1 MRTKEARTDESP
13 AIGASAE
20 PEPAEGSRF
29 LLRNWRVRSR
39 LVALILIPTMA
50 ALLLGG
56 LRLLTSVNT
65 AADYQRV
72 NDLARLVDSLAGLT
86 HELQAERD
94 SAAWN
99 AAIGRPQKTTAMV
112 LTQIGS
118 AGETAKHVRK
128 LATSLRSEVGG
139 RAGDEIEHIIGKLD
153 GLEPLRDQAVRGKLL
168 PSAVMVQYSLVI
180 DDLLALQDEL
190 ATGTRD
196 DRLAGMSVA
205 LSALAKAK
213 DSVSQQRGLLTAVL
227 PVGRFDQAQLK
238 DVLGALS
245 VEETELRTFR
255 KNATREERADYDQ
268 TVSGTTVDR
277 AEFLR
282 TLVLDR
288 ASAGFPLKGLDL
300 TAPDD
305 AGEWFDAMTQPIGRM
320 RAVEARLTSAIVAR
334 SRMLKDDERQ
344 RAIFVGAAVAA
355 LLIVVLLI
363 TIGVA
368 QSLVRPLR
376 RLRNEALEVAGRRL
390 PDTVQR
396 LRESGEIPVLAPI
409 GVVSRD
415 EIGQVAR
422 AFDEV
427 HREAVRLAGDEARLR
442 SNVNSMFVNL
452 SRRTQTLVERQLSL
466 IDGLEQGEQDE
477 QRLGNLFKLDHL
489 ATRMR
494 RNSENLLV
502 LAGQEPARRWGQP
515 VPVVDV
521 VRAALSEVE
530 NYERVS
536 VQVQPGVAVVG
547 QSVNDVVHLVA
558 ELVENAI
565 SFSSRETKV
574 SVSSSRVDGGGVIIS
589 VSDVGIGMT
598 VEELDQANHRLAN
611 PPVVDVSVS
620 RRMGLFV
627 VGRLALRHGIRV
639 QLRQQVTGGVTA
651 MVLLPESLLAQPGSA
666 FSGVPGMPQV
676 DLTAP
681 ASRLGPAPE
690 GGAPSPSART
700 LTSPTPIE
708 AMRTPVFGADA
719 PGVGAPAGGAGGDP
733 FERGPFETFPSENPV
748 PLPRENPAPRENT
761 APRENPARDA
771 DPFAR
776 GPFGSRCQAPVD
788 TPWPGSLPPPGSSSW
803 PGPPQDGGG
812 RPGRPG
818 RGPFDAEMDHTGP
831 LPEVRTSPLEAEEEF
846 LPIFAA
852 VESGWFRRVE
862 TPAEE
867 TGSGGKPAVESTTW
881 SSPADAGWQAAQA
894 VSEPARGG
902 VTASGLPRRVPKANL
917 VPGSA
922 TPPVAKHAAS
932 PAAGPPLPLSPER
945 VRSRLAGFQQGVRQG
960 RAVAAQ
966 GEDGDRQGRPG
977 VAPLGDADA
986 QEIKKEDA

>member
-1 MRTKEARTDESP
+1 M
-13 AIGASAE
+13 AE
-20 PEPAEGSRF
+20 REPVEGSRF

-39 LVALILIPTMA
+39 LVALILVPTMA

-56 LRLLTSVNT
+56 LRVLTSVNT

-72 NDLARLVDSLAGLT
+72 NDLARLVDGLAGLT

-94 SAAWN
+94 GAAWN
-99 AAIGRPQKTTAMV
+99 ATIGRPQKTTAMV
-112 LTQIGS
+112 VTEIGS
-118 AGETAKHVRK
+118 ANETAKRVRK

-153 GLEPLRDQAVRGKLL
+153 GLGPLRDQAVRGNLL

-196 DRLAGMSVA
+196 DRLTGMSVA

-213 DSVSQQRGLLTAVL
+213 DSVSQQRGLLTTVL

-238 DVLGALS
+238 DFLGALS
-245 VEETELRTFR
+245 VEEAELKIFR

-288 ASAGFPLKGLDL
+288 ASAGFSLKGLDL

-320 RAVEARLTSAIVAR
+320 RTVEAGLTSAIVAR
-334 SRMLKDDERQ
+334 SQMLKDDERQ
-344 RAIFVGAAVAA
+344 RAVFVGAAVAA

-363 TIGVA
+363 TTGVA

-376 RLRNEALEVAGRRL
+376 RLRDEALEVAGYRL

-477 QRLGNLFKLDHL
+477 QRLGNLFRLDHL

-515 VPVVDV
+515 VPIVDV

-530 NYERVS
+530 NYERVI
-536 VQVQPGVAVVG
+536 VQVQPGAAVVG

-574 SVSSSRVDGGGVIIS
+574 SVSSSRVEGGGVIIS

-598 VEELDQANHRLAN
+598 AEELDQANFRLAN

-639 QLRQQVTGGVTA
+639 QLRQQDTGGLTA

-666 FSGVPGMPQV
+666 FDGVPGMPQPE
-676 DLTAP
+676 LTAQ
-681 ASRLGPAPE
+681 AQRLGPAP
-690 GGAPSPSART
+690 GVDAPSTITRT
-700 LTSPTPIE
+700 PIGLTPIE

-719 PGVGAPAGGAGGDP
+719 PGVGSPPGAAGGGPFERGP
-733 FERGPFETFPSENPV
+733 FERGPFETFAH
-748 PLPRENPAPRENT
+748 ENPASRPHENPAARENR
-761 APRENPARDA
+761 AARENPARDA
-771 DPFAR
+771 DSFTR
-776 GPFGSRCQAPVD
+776 NPFGSRCQAPID
-788 TPWPGSLPPPGSSSW
+788 TPWPGSLPPPGNSAW

-812 RPGRPG
+812 WPGRPG
-818 RGPFDAEMDHTGP
+818 WGPFDAGMDNAGL
-831 LPEVRTSPLEAEEEF
+831 LPVVRTSPLEAEEEF

-852 VESGWFRRVE
+852 VESGWFRRAE

-867 TGSGGKPAVESTTW
+867 AGSGGKPAVEPTTW

-902 VTASGLPRRVPKANL
+902 VTASGLPRRIPKANL

-922 TPPVAKHAAS
+922 SPSAAKHAAS
-932 PAAGPPLPLSPER
+932 PAAGPSLPLSPER
-945 VRSRLAGFQQGVRQG
+945 VRRRLSGLQRGVRKG

-966 GEDGDRQGRPG
+966 AEDGDRQGYAGASKMGEAGAR
-977 VAPLGDADA
+977 DI
-986 QEIKKEDA
+986 EKEDT